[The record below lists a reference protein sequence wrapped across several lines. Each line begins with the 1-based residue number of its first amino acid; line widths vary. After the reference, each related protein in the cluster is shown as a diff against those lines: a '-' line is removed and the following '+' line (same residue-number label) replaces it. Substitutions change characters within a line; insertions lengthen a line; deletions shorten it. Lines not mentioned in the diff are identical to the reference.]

1 MTTDADKIDNLLA
14 QRRELMD
21 KIEEQIDER
30 GRIIE
35 RIQSAPDTTP
45 IARLRELHT
54 CSVSGCPKPAIARGW
69 CNLHYRRF
77 RRHGDVLAT
86 VEPRLAWKGSPE
98 ARFWAKVNKDGP
110 VPLNRPDLGPCWL
123 WTAGLG
129 GNGYG
134 RFRANKRM
142 TYAHRFAYEL
152 LVGPVPEGAE
162 LDHLCRVRHCT
173 RYDHLEPVP
182 HQVNSARG
190 NSGKQERERT
200 HCPQGHPY
208 DEENTRWDRRGERR
222 CPCFQCRCRC
232 RWAGKCTT
240 CGRARCRWDPGPVR
254 C

>member
-35 RIQSAPDTTP
+35 RIQSAPDTP

-190 NSGKQERERT
+190 NPGKQERERT

-222 CPCFQCRCRC
+222 CRTCHRMRCRE
-232 RWAGKCTT
+232 RY
-240 CGRARCRWDPGPVR
+240 ARKKLESGAPK
-254 C
+254 